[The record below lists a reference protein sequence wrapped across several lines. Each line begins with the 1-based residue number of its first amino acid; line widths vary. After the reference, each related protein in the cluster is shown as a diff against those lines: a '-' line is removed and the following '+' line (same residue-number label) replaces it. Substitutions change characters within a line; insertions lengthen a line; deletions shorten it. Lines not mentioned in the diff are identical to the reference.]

1 VRSEVDAADAP
12 RGASFD
18 RARAAV
24 VDEMQP
30 RGVERA
36 RAHRAAV
43 AAALAMTR
51 ARGSE
56 VVIVPRRHVGIV
68 LAAVGRSQRSIAA
81 AAVPPLLS
89 LRATPRARPLSLRR
103 TARSLHA
110 NARATPRMSGKMRWG
125 DSADLDG
132 SDDDF
137 DVALPASQARA
148 LRRAARRSFAR
159 TRSRAA
165 VHPSRLPSLMNRAL
179 RRLSLLRARA
189 NHPPSVHRCSD
200 PTRTA

>member
-1 VRSEVDAADAP
+1 
-12 RGASFD
+12 
-18 RARAAV
+18 
-24 VDEMQP
+24 MQP

-51 ARGSE
+51 SRGSE

-179 RRLSLLRARA
+179 RRLSLLRARESSSVRPQVFGPDA
-189 NHPPSVHRCSD
+189 NGVKTIIDYRIKEDGLKVRVVASRPQP
-200 PTRTA
+200 